1 MHYSFCNKTF
11 GYVALISDKLGEP
24 FHIEPLKA
32 DDLKS
37 GVAKCSWLPIVD
49 HPGIPRAQAEALA
62 PTFVAGVLLGI
73 SAGVLTVTDEW
84 NQLLP
89 DYQFTQATE
98 FLTEFWRDKS

>member
-1 MHYSFCNKTF
+1 
-11 GYVALISDKLGEP
+11 VVLILDKLGEL

-49 HPGIPRAQAEALA
+49 HPGIPCNQAEALA
-62 PTFVAGVLLGI
+62 PMFVAGMLLGI
-73 SAGVLTVTDEW
+73 SAGVLNVTDEW

-89 DYQFTQATE
+89 DYQFSQAAE
-98 FLTEFWRDKS
+98 FLAEFWHDKS